1 MAKSGLADRLYRGE
15 ANLNIVG
22 RRKTWFLAA
31 ALLVLVALGSFVF
44 RQFHLGIEFE
54 GGTQIIMPASVGTQ
68 EEARTAVQ
76 RAVESAD
83 VPDDTQV
90 SVAQKVG
97 NGADATY
104 SVRTSALSQPE
115 ATAVKTALAQDL
127 NIPVERIS
135 DNRVSAAWG
144 GQVTRQALLGLG
156 IFLVLVMAYLVIR
169 FEWRMAVAAVSSL
182 LLDLVLTAGVYSLV
196 GFEVTPS
203 TVIGFL
209 TILGFSLYDVVVV
222 FDKVQENT
230 RGITAGS
237 TRTYAEAT
245 NLAVNQTLMRSIN
258 TGLVALLPVGGLL
271 FIGAGLLGA
280 GTLKDLGLVLFV
292 GMGLGVLS
300 SIVFAAPL
308 LTALKDQE
316 PRIKAHN
323 ARVLARRTS
332 ARSGDVAPRG
342 ERKRASA
349 GATAVVQEDTED
361 VPAGAGAGTSAGA
374 ALAGST
380 PRPGARPTANRAG
393 GNRGGRP
400 GGAGNRPSGGKKRR

>member
-22 RRKTWFLAA
+22 RRRTWFIVA
-31 ALLVLVALGSFVF
+31 ALLVLVAIGSFVF
-44 RQFHLGIEFE
+44 RGFHLGIEFS
-54 GGTQIIMPASVGTQ
+54 GGTQIIMPASVGSQTDAQ
-68 EEARTAVQ
+68 DALRRAIETAN
-76 RAVESAD
+76 
-83 VPDDTQV
+83 VPSETQV
-90 SVAQKVG
+90 TAAQKLG
-97 NGADATY
+97 NGPNATY
-104 SVRTSALSQPE
+104 SVRTSQLTQEES
-115 ATAVKTALAQDL
+115 TAVKTALATDL
-127 NIPVERIS
+127 GVTSDKIS

-144 GQVTRQALLGLG
+144 GQVTRQALIGLA
-156 IFLVLVMAYLVIR
+156 IFLVLVMAYLVVR

-237 TRTYAEAT
+237 ARTYSEAT

-300 SIVFAAPL
+300 SIMFASPL
-308 LTALKDQE
+308 LTTLKDQE

-323 ARVLARRTS
+323 ARVLARRSS

-342 ERKRASA
+342 ERKKVVAA
-349 GATAVVQEDTED
+349 KTADTS
-361 VPAGAGAGTSAGA
+361 VPLVPDDAPVSSNA
-374 ALAGST
+374 ALAGSSS
-380 PRPGARPTANRAG
+380 PRPGARPSGNRNT
-393 GNRGGRP
+393 NRGGRS
-400 GGAGNRPSGGKKRR
+400 GGGNRPGGGKKRR

>member
-1 MAKSGLADRLYRGE
+1 MASKGLADRLYRGE
-15 ANLNIVG
+15 ANLSIIG
-22 RRKTWFLAA
+22 RRKMWFITAA
-31 ALLVLVALGSFVF
+31 VLILIALSSFLT
-44 RQFHLGIEFE
+44 RGFHLGIEFA
-54 GGTQIIMPASVGTQ
+54 GGSQFIVPASVGTQ
-68 EEARTAVQ
+68 VEAQDAVT
-76 RAVESAD
+76 RAVRAA
-83 VPDDTQV
+83 VPDAEV
-90 SVAQKVG
+90 GAAQKVG
-97 NGADATY
+97 NGRDATY
-104 SVRTSALSQPE
+104 SVTTSALTQPQ
-115 ATAVKTALAQDL
+115 ADTVKTNLVTDL
-127 NIPVERIS
+127 NVEASKIT
-135 DNRVSAAWG
+135 DNQVSASWG
-144 GQVTRQALLGLG
+144 AQVSQQALLGLG
-156 IFLVLVMAYLVIR
+156 IFLVLVLAYLVIR

-196 GFEVTPS
+196 GFEVSPS

-230 RGITAGS
+230 RGITGQS
-237 TRTYAEAT
+237 SRTYAEAT

-300 SIVFAAPL
+300 SIMFASPL

-323 ARVLARRTS
+323 QRVLARRAA

-342 ERKRASA
+342 ERKRAAGKSA
-349 GATAVVQEDTED
+349 PEPGA
-361 VPAGAGAGTSAGA
+361 VPDDEVA
-374 ALAGST
+374 ALAGTST
-380 PRPGARPTANRAG
+380 QPVAPRPGARPTAKRNT
-393 GNRGGRP
+393 NRGGRP
-400 GGAGNRPSGGKKRR
+400 SGGNRPSGGGGKRR

>member
-1 MAKSGLADRLYRGE
+1 MAKGLAERLYMGE

-22 RRKTWFLAA
+22 RRKMWFTIAA
-31 ALLVLVALGSFVF
+31 ALVVLAIGSFVI
-44 RQFHLGIEFE
+44 RGFHLGIEFS
-54 GGTQIIMPASVGTQ
+54 GGTQFQLPASVGSAERAQ
-68 EEARTAVQ
+68 SAVEEAIAKT
-76 RAVESAD
+76 D
-83 VPDDTQV
+83 VSEEATVGAAQQV
-90 SVAQKVG
+90 GSG
-97 NGADATY
+97 GTETY
-104 SVRTSALSQPE
+104 NVRTSALTQAESN
-115 ATAVKTALAQDL
+115 AVKQSLVQQLGVPATS
-127 NIPVERIS
+127 IS

-144 GQVTRQALLGLG
+144 GQVTQQALLGLG
-156 IFLVLVMAYLVIR
+156 IFLVLVLGYLVVR

-237 TRTYAEAT
+237 TRTYSEAT

-300 SIVFAAPL
+300 SIVFASPMLA
-308 LTALKDQE
+308 ALKDQE
-316 PRIKAHN
+316 PRIKSHN
-323 ARVLARRTS
+323 ARVLARRS
-332 ARSGDVAPRG
+332 SSRSGDVARG
-342 ERKRASA
+342 ERTR
-349 GATAVVQEDTED
+349 T
-361 VPAGAGAGTSAGA
+361 AGTTTTSDEVP
-374 ALAGST
+374 ALAGTTPSAT
-380 PRPGARPTANRAG
+380 PRPGARPTGKRG
-393 GNRGGRP
+393 GNRG
-400 GGAGNRPSGGKKRR
+400 GGAGNRPSGGQKRR